1 MTTVTNDAFLA
12 EYTSRNAI
20 FTYYRATAGLGISY
34 LLDHDYRD
42 VYLQAVGLLP
52 AGVGEHGIRVL
63 EFGCGAGM
71 NLLHL
76 VGVMHR
82 EGINVISALG
92 TDFSPLLIETARAEA
107 KNCLDQ
113 QQREKTQ
120 FCVARNESLIVDISA
135 TAGLA
140 PTTLADSFHFILG
153 VNTIRYCH
161 AIGKQLENARDI
173 FSLLAPGG
181 ICVVIDMNNRFPVF
195 RSDVRNWFR
204 LHKEEECYVPS
215 LEEYALPFAQTG
227 FELIRQEHFCWV
239 PHSAGQ
245 FRLQLMK
252 TMSPMLNRVA
262 KSRAMRSLVVARKPV
277 SCG

>member
-1 MTTVTNDAFLA
+1 
-12 EYTSRNAI
+12 
-20 FTYYRATAGLGISY
+20 
-34 LLDHDYRD
+34 
-42 VYLQAVGLLP
+42 
-52 AGVGEHGIRVL
+52 
-63 EFGCGAGM
+63 M

-76 VGVMHR
+76 AGVLHR
-82 EGINVISALG
+82 KGINVVSALG

-107 KNCLDQ
+107 KSYLDQ
-113 QQREKTQ
+113 QQRDKIQ
-120 FCVARNESLIVDISA
+120 FCVARNETLIGDISA
-135 TAGLA
+135 STGSAR
-140 PTTLADSFHFILG
+140 TTLADSFHFILG

-239 PHSAGQ
+239 PHSAGR

-252 TMSPMLNRVA
+252 AMSPMLNKVA
-262 KSRAMRSLVVARKPV
+262 KSRAMRSLVVARKP
-277 SCG
+277 

>member
-1 MTTVTNDAFLA
+1 MTTTTNDAFLA

-20 FTYYRATAGLGISY
+20 FTYSRATAGLGISY
-34 LLDHDYRD
+34 LLDHEYRD
-42 VYLQAVGLLP
+42 VYLQALRLLP
-52 AGVGEHGIRVL
+52 GGVLEQGIRVL

-76 VGVMHR
+76 LEVLRR
-82 EGINVISALG
+82 EGINVVRALG
-92 TDFSPLLIETARAEA
+92 TDFSPILIETARAEA
-107 KNCLDQ
+107 KNYLEQ
-113 QQREKTQ
+113 QQREKIQ
-120 FCVARNESLIVDISA
+120 FCVARNETLIADITAS
-135 TAGLA
+135 AGLA
-140 PTTLADSFHFILG
+140 RTTLADSFHFILG

-161 AIGKQLENARDI
+161 AISKELENARDI

-227 FELIRQEHFCWV
+227 FELIRQEHFCWI

-245 FRLQLMK
+245 FRLRLMK
-252 TMSPMLNRVA
+252 AMSPILNRVA

-277 SCG
+277 SRG

>member
-20 FTYYRATAGLGISY
+20 FTYSRATAGLGISY

-42 VYLQAVGLLP
+42 VYLQALRLLP
-52 AGVGEHGIRVL
+52 AGVLEQGIRVL

-71 NLLHL
+71 NLLYLHEVL
-76 VGVMHR
+76 RR
-82 EGINVISALG
+82 EGINVVSALG
-92 TDFSPLLIETARAEA
+92 TDFSPTLIETAGAEA
-107 KNCLDQ
+107 KNYLDQ
-113 QQREKTQ
+113 QQREKIQ
-120 FCVARNESLIVDISA
+120 FCVARNETLIADISA
-135 TAGLA
+135 SAGLA
-140 PTTLADSFHFILG
+140 RTTLADSFHFIIG

-161 AIGKQLENARDI
+161 AISKELENARDI

-245 FRLQLMK
+245 FRLRLMK
-252 TMSPMLNRVA
+252 AMSPILDRVA
-262 KSRAMRSLVVARKPV
+262 KSRAMRSLVVAKKPV
-277 SCG
+277 SCA

>member
-1 MTTVTNDAFLA
+1 MTTVTNDVFLA
-12 EYTSRNAI
+12 EYSSRHAI
-20 FTYYRATAGLGISY
+20 FTYSRATAGLGISY

-42 VYLQAVGLLP
+42 VYLQALGLLP
-52 AGVGEHGIRVL
+52 AGVVEHGIRVL

-76 VGVMHR
+76 VGVLHR
-82 EGINVISALG
+82 KGINVVSALG

-107 KNCLDQ
+107 KSYLDQ
-113 QQREKTQ
+113 QQRGKIQ
-120 FCVARNESLIVDISA
+120 FCVARNETLIGDISA
-135 TAGLA
+135 STGSAR
-140 PTTLADSFHFILG
+140 TTLADSFHLILG

-161 AIGKQLENARDI
+161 AIGKQLGNARDI

-195 RSDVRNWFR
+195 RSEVRNWFR

-239 PHSAGQ
+239 PHSAGR
-245 FRLQLMK
+245 FRLHLMK
-252 TMSPMLNRVA
+252 AMSPMLNRVA

>member
-1 MTTVTNDAFLA
+1 MTTTTTDAFLA

-20 FTYYRATAGLGISY
+20 FTYSRATAGLGISY

-42 VYLQAVGLLP
+42 VYLQALRLLP
-52 AGVGEHGIRVL
+52 AGVLEQGIHVL

-76 VGVMHR
+76 REVLRR
-82 EGINVISALG
+82 EGINVVSALG

-107 KNCLDQ
+107 KSYLDQ
-113 QQREKTQ
+113 QHRDKIQ
-120 FCVARNESLIVDISA
+120 FCVARNETLIGDISA
-135 TAGLA
+135 STGSAR
-140 PTTLADSFHFILG
+140 TTLADSFHFILG

>member
-1 MTTVTNDAFLA
+1 MATVTNDVFLA

-20 FTYYRATAGLGISY
+20 FTYSRATAGLGINY
-34 LLDHDYRD
+34 LLDHDYKD
-42 VYLQAVGLLP
+42 VYLQALGLLP
-52 AGVGEHGIRVL
+52 AGVVEQGIRVL

-76 VGVMHR
+76 LWVLRR
-82 EGINVISALG
+82 EGINVASALG
-92 TDFSPLLIETARAEA
+92 TDFSPVLIETARAEA
-107 KNCLDQ
+107 KSYVDQ
-113 QQREKTQ
+113 QQRDKIQ
-120 FCVARNESLIVDISA
+120 FCVARNETLIGDISA
-135 TAGLA
+135 SAGSA
-140 PTTLADSFHFILG
+140 RTTLADSFHFILG
-153 VNTIRYCH
+153 VNTVRYCH
-161 AIGKQLENARDI
+161 AIGKELENARDI

-215 LEEYALPFAQTG
+215 LEEYVLPFARTG

-239 PHSAGQ
+239 PHSAGR

-252 TMSPMLNRVA
+252 AMSPMLNRVA

>member
-1 MTTVTNDAFLA
+1 MTTVSNDAFLA

-20 FTYYRATAGLGISY
+20 FTYSRATAGLGISY
-34 LLDHDYRD
+34 LLDHEYRD
-42 VYLQAVGLLP
+42 VYLQALRLLP
-52 AGVGEHGIRVL
+52 GSVLEQGIRVL

-76 VGVMHR
+76 LEVLRR
-82 EGINVISALG
+82 EGINVVSALG
-92 TDFSPLLIETARAEA
+92 TDFSPTLIETAGAEA
-107 KNCLDQ
+107 KNYLDQ
-113 QQREKTQ
+113 QQREKIQ
-120 FCVARNESLIVDISA
+120 FCVARNETLIADISA
-135 TAGLA
+135 SAGLA
-140 PTTLADSFHFILG
+140 RTTLADSFHFIIG

-161 AIGKQLENARDI
+161 AISKELENARDI

-245 FRLQLMK
+245 FRLRLMK
-252 TMSPMLNRVA
+252 AMSPILDRVA

-277 SCG
+277 SCA

>member
-20 FTYYRATAGLGISY
+20 FTYSRATAGLGISY

-42 VYLQAVGLLP
+42 VYLQALRLLP
-52 AGVGEHGIRVL
+52 AGVLEQGIRVL

-71 NLLHL
+71 NLLYLHEVL
-76 VGVMHR
+76 RR
-82 EGINVISALG
+82 EGINVVSALG
-92 TDFSPLLIETARAEA
+92 TDFSPTLIETAGAEA
-107 KNCLDQ
+107 KSYLDQ
-113 QQREKTQ
+113 QQREKIQ
-120 FCVARNESLIVDISA
+120 FCVARNETLIADISA
-135 TAGLA
+135 SAGLA
-140 PTTLADSFHFILG
+140 RTTLADSFHFIIG

-161 AIGKQLENARDI
+161 AISKELENARDI

-195 RSDVRNWFR
+195 RSDMRNWFR

-245 FRLQLMK
+245 FRLRLMK
-252 TMSPMLNRVA
+252 AMSPILDRVA
-262 KSRAMRSLVVARKPV
+262 KSRAMRSLVVAKKPV
-277 SCG
+277 SCA

>member
-20 FTYYRATAGLGISY
+20 FTYSRATAGLGISY

-42 VYLQAVGLLP
+42 VYLQALGLLP
-52 AGVGEHGIRVL
+52 AGVVEHGMRVL

-76 VGVMHR
+76 VGVLHR
-82 EGINVISALG
+82 KGINVVSALG

-107 KNCLDQ
+107 KSYLDQ
-113 QQREKTQ
+113 QQRGKIQ
-120 FCVARNESLIVDISA
+120 FCVARNETLIGDISVSTGSA
-135 TAGLA
+135 R
-140 PTTLADSFHFILG
+140 TTLADSFHLILG

-215 LEEYALPFAQTG
+215 LEEYALPFAQKG

>member
-20 FTYYRATAGLGISY
+20 FTYSRATAGLGISY

-42 VYLQAVGLLP
+42 VYLQALRLLP
-52 AGVGEHGIRVL
+52 AGVLEQGIRVL

-71 NLLHL
+71 NLLYLHEVL
-76 VGVMHR
+76 RR
-82 EGINVISALG
+82 EGINVVSALG
-92 TDFSPLLIETARAEA
+92 TDFSPTLIETAGAEA
-107 KNCLDQ
+107 KNYLDQ
-113 QQREKTQ
+113 QQREKIQ
-120 FCVARNESLIVDISA
+120 FCVARNETLIADISA
-135 TAGLA
+135 SAGLA
-140 PTTLADSFHFILG
+140 RTTLADSFHFIIG

-161 AIGKQLENARDI
+161 AISKELENARDI

-195 RSDVRNWFR
+195 RSDMRNWFR

-245 FRLQLMK
+245 FRLRLMK
-252 TMSPMLNRVA
+252 AMSPILDRVA
-262 KSRAMRSLVVARKPV
+262 KSRAMRSLVVAKKPV
-277 SCG
+277 SCA

>member
-1 MTTVTNDAFLA
+1 MATVTNDVFLA

-20 FTYYRATAGLGISY
+20 FTYSRATAGLGISY

-42 VYLQAVGLLP
+42 VYLQALGLLP
-52 AGVGEHGIRVL
+52 AGVVEQGIRVL

-76 VGVMHR
+76 LWVLRR
-82 EGINVISALG
+82 EGINVASALC
-92 TDFSPLLIETARAEA
+92 TDFSPVLIETARVEA
-107 KNCLDQ
+107 KSYVDQ
-113 QQREKTQ
+113 QQRDKIQ
-120 FCVARNESLIVDISA
+120 FCVARNETLIGDISA
-135 TAGLA
+135 SAGSA
-140 PTTLADSFHFILG
+140 RTTLADSFHFILG
-153 VNTIRYCH
+153 VNTVRYCH
-161 AIGKQLENARDI
+161 AIGKELENARDI

-215 LEEYALPFAQTG
+215 LEEYALPFARTG

-239 PHSAGQ
+239 PHSAGR

-252 TMSPMLNRVA
+252 AMSPMLNRVA

>member
-1 MTTVTNDAFLA
+1 MATVTNDVFLA

-20 FTYYRATAGLGISY
+20 FTYSRATAGLGISY

-42 VYLQAVGLLP
+42 VYLQALGLLP
-52 AGVGEHGIRVL
+52 AGVVEQGIRVL

-76 VGVMHR
+76 LWVLRR
-82 EGINVISALG
+82 EGINVASALG
-92 TDFSPLLIETARAEA
+92 TDFSPVLIETARAEA
-107 KNCLDQ
+107 KSYVDQ
-113 QQREKTQ
+113 QQRDKIQ
-120 FCVARNESLIVDISA
+120 FCVARNETLIGDISA
-135 TAGLA
+135 SAGSA
-140 PTTLADSFHFILG
+140 RTTLADSFHFILG

-161 AIGKQLENARDI
+161 AIGKELENARDI

>member
-1 MTTVTNDAFLA
+1 MTTVTDDAFLD

-20 FTYYRATAGLGISY
+20 FTYSRATAGLGISY

-42 VYLQAVGLLP
+42 VYLQALRLLP
-52 AGVGEHGIRVL
+52 AGVCEQGIRVL

-76 VGVMHR
+76 LRVLRR
-82 EGINVISALG
+82 EGINVASAVG
-92 TDFSPLLIETARAEA
+92 TDFSPVLIETARAEA
-107 KNCLDQ
+107 KSYLDQ
-113 QQREKTQ
+113 QERNKIQ
-120 FCVARNESLIVDISA
+120 FCVARNETLISDISA
-135 TAGLA
+135 SPGLA
-140 PTTLADSFHFILG
+140 ATPLADSFHFILG

-161 AIGKQLENARDI
+161 AVGKQLENARDI
-173 FSLLAPGG
+173 FSLLTPGG

-252 TMSPMLNRVA
+252 TMSPMLNRIA
-262 KSRAMRSLVVARKPV
+262 RSRAMRSLVVARKPL

>member
-1 MTTVTNDAFLA
+1 MATVTNDVFLA

-20 FTYYRATAGLGISY
+20 FTYSRATAGLGISY

-42 VYLQAVGLLP
+42 VYLQALGLLP
-52 AGVGEHGIRVL
+52 AGVVEQGIRVL

-76 VGVMHR
+76 LWVLRR
-82 EGINVISALG
+82 EGINVASALG
-92 TDFSPLLIETARAEA
+92 TDFSPVLIETARAEA
-107 KNCLDQ
+107 KSYVDQ
-113 QQREKTQ
+113 QQRDKIQ
-120 FCVARNESLIVDISA
+120 FCVARNETLIGDISA
-135 TAGLA
+135 SAGLA
-140 PTTLADSFHFILG
+140 RTTLADSFHFILG

-161 AIGKQLENARDI
+161 AIGKELENARDI

-215 LEEYALPFAQTG
+215 LEEYALPFARTG

-239 PHSAGQ
+239 PHSAGR

-252 TMSPMLNRVA
+252 AMSPMLNRVA

>member
-20 FTYYRATAGLGISY
+20 LTYSRATAGLGISY
-34 LLDHDYRD
+34 LLDHDYKD
-42 VYLQAVGLLP
+42 VYLQALRLLP
-52 AGVGEHGIRVL
+52 AGVLEQGIRVL

-82 EGINVISALG
+82 EGINVGSALG

-135 TAGLA
+135 TAGSA

>member
-1 MTTVTNDAFLA
+1 MATVTNDVFLA

-20 FTYYRATAGLGISY
+20 FTYSRATAGLGISY

-42 VYLQAVGLLP
+42 VYLQALGLLP
-52 AGVGEHGIRVL
+52 AGVVEQGIRVL

-76 VGVMHR
+76 LWVLRR
-82 EGINVISALG
+82 EGINVASALG
-92 TDFSPLLIETARAEA
+92 TDFSPVLIETARAEA
-107 KNCLDQ
+107 KSYVDQ
-113 QQREKTQ
+113 QQREKIQ
-120 FCVARNESLIVDISA
+120 FCVARNETLIGNISA
-135 TAGLA
+135 SAGSA
-140 PTTLADSFHFILG
+140 RTTLADSFHFVLG

>member
-1 MTTVTNDAFLA
+1 MTTTTNDAFLA

-20 FTYYRATAGLGISY
+20 FTYSRATAGLGISY
-34 LLDHDYRD
+34 LLDHEYRD
-42 VYLQAVGLLP
+42 VYLQALRLLP
-52 AGVGEHGIRVL
+52 GGVLEQGIRVL

-76 VGVMHR
+76 LEVLRR
-82 EGINVISALG
+82 EGINVVRALG
-92 TDFSPLLIETARAEA
+92 TDFSPILIETARAEA
-107 KNCLDQ
+107 KNYLEQ
-113 QQREKTQ
+113 QQREKIQ
-120 FCVARNESLIVDISA
+120 FCVARNETLIADITAS
-135 TAGLA
+135 AGLA
-140 PTTLADSFHFILG
+140 RTTLADSFHFILG

-161 AIGKQLENARDI
+161 AISKELENARDI

-204 LHKEEECYVPS
+204 LHKEEECCVPS

-245 FRLQLMK
+245 FRLRLMK
-252 TMSPMLNRVA
+252 AMSPMLNRVA

-277 SCG
+277 SRG

>member
-1 MTTVTNDAFLA
+1 MTTVTNDVFLD
-12 EYTSRNAI
+12 EYSSRNAI
-20 FTYYRATAGLGISY
+20 FTYSRATAGLGISY

-42 VYLQAVGLLP
+42 VYLQALGLLP
-52 AGVGEHGIRVL
+52 AGVVEHGVRIL

-76 VGVMHR
+76 VGVLHR
-82 EGINVISALG
+82 KGINVVSALG

-107 KNCLDQ
+107 KSYLDQ
-113 QQREKTQ
+113 QQRDKIQ
-120 FCVARNESLIVDISA
+120 FCVARNETLIGDISA
-135 TAGLA
+135 STGSAR
-140 PTTLADSFHFILG
+140 TTLADSFHFILG

>member
-1 MTTVTNDAFLA
+1 MATVTNDVFLA

-20 FTYYRATAGLGISY
+20 FTYSRATAGLGISY
-34 LLDHDYRD
+34 LLDHDYKD
-42 VYLQAVGLLP
+42 VYLQALGLLP
-52 AGVGEHGIRVL
+52 AGVVEQGIRVL

-76 VGVMHR
+76 LWVLRR
-82 EGINVISALG
+82 EGINVASALG
-92 TDFSPLLIETARAEA
+92 TDFSPVLIETARAEA
-107 KNCLDQ
+107 ISYVDQ
-113 QQREKTQ
+113 RQREKIQ
-120 FCVARNESLIVDISA
+120 FCVARNETLIGDISA
-135 TAGLA
+135 SAGSA
-140 PTTLADSFHFILG
+140 RTTLADSFHFILG
-153 VNTIRYCH
+153 VNTVRYCH
-161 AIGKQLENARDI
+161 AIGKELENARDI

-215 LEEYALPFAQTG
+215 LEEYALPFARTG

-239 PHSAGQ
+239 PHSAGR

-252 TMSPMLNRVA
+252 AMSPMLNRVA